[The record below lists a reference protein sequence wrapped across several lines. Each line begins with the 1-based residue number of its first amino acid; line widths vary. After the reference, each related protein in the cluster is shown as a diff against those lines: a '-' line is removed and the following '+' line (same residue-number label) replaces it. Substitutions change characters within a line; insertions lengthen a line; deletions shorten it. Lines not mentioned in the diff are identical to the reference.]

1 MKDHFSQ
8 LKNGVD
14 VVLTD
19 GTLSHSGHIHLEPHH
34 VLHVSFLNKCKK
46 LVFFFTCFAIIEDIF
61 EINRGINSEKKME
74 GKYLFKDLLDISV
87 CPL

>member
-19 GTLSHSGHIHLEPHH
+19 GTLFHSGHIHLEPHH

-46 LVFFFTCFAIIEDIF
+46 LVFFSHVLLLLKI
-61 EINRGINSEKKME
+61 
-74 GKYLFKDLLDISV
+74 YLR
-87 CPL
+87 